1 LLAKL
6 YLNAEVY
13 IKEAKYNE
21 CLTHCEYLLDAG
33 YQLEPNY
40 ANLFLA
46 DNHKSQEI
54 IFPVTFDGV
63 NTRTYGGTTFIIR
76 AGIGGSMIPE
86 DSGMDAGWGGTRTT
100 KQLIEKFPS
109 DLTGIKV
116 DFNPGQTVSYP
127 KLYVPGSHQGFDA
140 TQTSNSL
147 AAISTVAPNNKVFEG
162 HKYFPSNNT
171 GVLFT
176 TIPSNTGPPK
186 FGDNGANGTLETGG
200 DTIMIPEAGYYFFN
214 VNLNTKTYT
223 FEKRSWTIFGSAT
236 GGVDIN
242 LNWDPTLEVLVAD
255 APLQVGSFK
264 FRANQNDAINLG
276 DNGADALLELNG
288 TEIQIAEAGNYKVS
302 LDVDKPDYTYQIKL
316 TSFDRRGLFYTE
328 GQNLEINDLT
338 LFTEGY
344 AVNKF
349 KNLTSEGLQGK
360 DTYYPD
366 TDFPMFRL
374 ADVYLMAAECLLRIP
389 GGDKSRAT
397 DLFNEVRTR
406 AYTGSAGNFDPS
418 ELTLDVIL
426 DERAREL
433 YWECHRRQ
441 DLVRFGQFSDGNY
454 KWAWKGGVKEG
465 ASVQSYR
472 NIFPIPSQDLG
483 ANPGLNQNPGY

>member
-1 LLAKL
+1 
-6 YLNAEVY
+6 
-13 IKEAKYNE
+13 
-21 CLTHCEYLLDAG
+21 
-33 YQLEPNY
+33 
-40 ANLFLA
+40 
-46 DNHKSQEI
+46 
-54 IFPVTFDGV
+54 
-63 NTRTYGGTTFIIR
+63 
-76 AGIGGSMIPE
+76 
-86 DSGMDAGWGGTRTT
+86 
-100 KQLIEKFPS
+100 
-109 DLTGIKV
+109 
-116 DFNPGQTVSYP
+116 
-127 KLYVPGSHQGFDA
+127 
-140 TQTSNSL
+140 
-147 AAISTVAPNNKVFEG
+147 
-162 HKYFPSNNT
+162 
-171 GVLFT
+171 
-176 TIPSNTGPPK
+176 
-186 FGDNGANGTLETGG
+186 
-200 DTIMIPEAGYYFFN
+200 MIPEAGYYFFN